1 MALQIE
7 YRDVAKLV
15 PYAQNARLHSTL
27 QVTQI
32 SKSIKEFGFNS
43 PVLIDPK
50 GNLIAGHGRVLA
62 AKLLRMKQVPCV
74 VLGHL
79 NDQQRRAYVIADNKI
94 AMNSTYDMEVL
105 ELEMK
110 GIEGDG
116 FDLEGLGLTFEFSA
130 GADMDA
136 DVADAAEAGDNSA
149 IASGE
154 SSAQSAP
161 KNEYPIYI
169 SLGRKDFERWKI
181 LRGIDSDNEA
191 FLKIINAESDK

>member
-15 PYAQNARLHSTL
+15 PYAQNARMHSTL

-32 SKSIKEFGFNS
+32 SKSIKAFGFNS
-43 PVLIDPK
+43 PVLIDLK
-50 GNLIAGHGRVLA
+50 GTLIAGHGRVLA

-79 NDQQRRAYVIADNKI
+79 NDKQRRAYVIADNKI

-116 FDLEGLGLTFEFSA
+116 FDLEGMGLSFEFSP

-136 DVADAAEAGDNSA
+136 DLEDAEEGIMSA
-149 IASGE
+149 AASGK
-154 SSAQSAP
+154 SGAQAAP
-161 KNEYPIYI
+161 KIEYPIYI
-169 SLGRKDFERWKI
+169 SLGRKDYERWKE
-181 LRGIDSDNEA
+181 LRGIDSDADA
-191 FLKIINAESDK
+191 FMRIINALD